1 MSACMVIATDCQVIA
16 SASVVAVSAS
26 AVVARASLVGVLQL
40 QVVAYGQTV
49 LLVPVPSFLV
59 PFESR
64 LQPPA
69 MISAS
74 SDLLVEQQV

>member
-1 MSACMVIATDCQVIA
+1 MSACMVIATDCKKIA
-16 SASVVAVSAS
+16 SASVVAVSANA
-26 AVVARASLVGVLQL
+26 AVAQASLVGVLQL
-40 QVVAYGQTV
+40 QVFAYGQTA
-49 LLVPVPSFLV
+49 LQVPEPSFLV

-64 LQPPA
+64 PQPPA